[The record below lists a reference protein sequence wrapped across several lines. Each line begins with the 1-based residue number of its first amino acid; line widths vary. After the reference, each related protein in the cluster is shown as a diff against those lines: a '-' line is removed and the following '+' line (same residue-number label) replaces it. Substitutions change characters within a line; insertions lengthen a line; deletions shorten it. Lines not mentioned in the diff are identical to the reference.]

1 MYDFD
6 EKWRAFRF
14 WNRMGLALGLGVVPT
29 LVLLGPI
36 YQVNVAEWLEAVG
49 FSLYASAI
57 WLCIQKI
64 QNFRCPNCDETFQNS
79 VTEARPKCL
88 NCGLPR
94 YASAPIEG
102 MSPAGQDASTPEQR
116 AEIAAEFQRR
126 YRVYVKRC
134 KQVLLVTL
142 CASVLAALFAKLNHF
157 DVAPFFLIT
166 LFGGGIVLWT
176 AVTYGVY
183 RCPRCKRVPMQ
194 GGRMIFDPDA
204 CPACGVRFRLS

>member
-14 WNRMGLALGLGVVPT
+14 WNRMGLALGLGIVPA
-29 LVLLGPI
+29 LVILGPI
-36 YQVNVAEWLEAVG
+36 LNVAEWLAAVA
-49 FSLYASAI
+49 FFLYATAI

-64 QNFRCPNCDETFQNS
+64 QSFPCPNCGETFQNS

-94 YASAPIEG
+94 YAFAPFEG
-102 MSPAGQDASTPEQR
+102 MDLTGQDSSTAGQL

-126 YRVYVKRC
+126 YRVYVRRC
-134 KQVLLVTL
+134 KQVLIVAP
-142 CASVLAALFAKLNHF
+142 CAGVLAALFAKLNHL
-157 DVAPFFLIT
+157 DVAPFFFIT

-176 AVTYGVY
+176 AATYGVY

-194 GGRMIFDPDA
+194 GWYVILDPDA
-204 CPACGVRFRLS
+204 CPACGARFRLT